1 MRIGNVLRW
10 INLGQILNLNETFHS
25 GSLDWICIP
34 ITDSQCFC
42 CCCTNNILSTM
53 MEIAE
58 NRLYRGSSKSYA
70 LHFLID
76 SIRIRDLISC
86 IPRTY
91 VYTIIDNQFGP
102 ITNFSL
108 DAEFLPT
115 YLYYKISFS
124 FFFPT
129 INYAFSKILFVD
141 LSQHNYYPSLVGIIL
156 NEFAV
161 PIANH
166 HNLIRSWKIGDW
178 LTVTIIE

>member
-1 MRIGNVLRW
+1 MEVLIEFAFR
-10 INLGQILNLNETFHS
+10 LQIPNFY
-25 GSLDWICIP
+25 
-34 ITDSQCFC
+34 C
-42 CCCTNNILSTM
+42 CCYCTNNVLSTM

-58 NRLYRGSSKSYA
+58 NRLYKGSSKSYA

-124 FFFPT
+124 FFFSPRLITHSRKFSSWIFHST
-129 INYAFSKILFVD
+129 I
-141 LSQHNYYPSLVGIIL
+141 IIL
-156 NEFAV
+156 
-161 PIANH
+161 P
-166 HNLIRSWKIGDW
+166 
-178 LTVTIIE
+178 